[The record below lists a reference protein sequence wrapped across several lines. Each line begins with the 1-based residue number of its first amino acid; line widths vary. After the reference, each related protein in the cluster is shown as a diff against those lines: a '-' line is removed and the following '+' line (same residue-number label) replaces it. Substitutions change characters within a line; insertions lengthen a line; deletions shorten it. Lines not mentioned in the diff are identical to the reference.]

1 MSYSSKQFQEYALDV
16 KIRQELSDDIRYE
29 QIGKVI
35 YLMTIPSRIHE
46 AIVQQIQ
53 KQMGIY
59 FDDLDSSCMVYGS
72 NSSLDL
78 SERVDFLK
86 GFDEFQDFFSE
97 SDFQQLSFLPD
108 VQVICDD
115 EGEDSWTSKG
125 YKGIPG
131 IAVEVLSPSTK
142 IRDLT
147 IKKDFYERV
156 GISEYWI
163 IEDIRKVT
171 VYTLI
176 NGKYVPKEFSLCKDS
191 EEVLEVKSE
200 LFKDLT
206 VNFNKKYFYKF
217 KS

>member
-1 MSYSSKQFQEYALDV
+1 MGNSLEQLQESRLDV
-16 KIRQELSDDIRYE
+16 QIRESLSDNIRYE
-29 QIGKVI
+29 QVGKVI
-35 YLMTIPSRIHE
+35 YLMAVPARIHE
-46 AIVQQIQ
+46 AIVMELGRQL
-53 KQMGIY
+53 GNY
-59 FDDLDSSCMVYGS
+59 FEDKSCIVYPPTAG
-72 NSSLDL
+72 LDL
-78 SERVDFLK
+78 SERVGFLK
-86 GFDEFQDFFSE
+86 GFEEFEDFFSD

-108 VQVICDD
+108 IQVVCDD

-191 EEVLEVKSE
+191 EDVLEVKSE